1 MIIFD
6 RLQISDNGKMLY
18 IDAHVNKADYFD
30 NNYIDYIVIKT
41 ADQVS
46 EATTLSSDDT
56 YIYRR
61 SVEANT
67 REIHL
72 ALQPTDMNEYFS
84 KSDFSS
90 DLFFVYIVCGGTVAS
105 CTPCRLDELTTLGVT
120 FDYGNF
126 YNKVMNYTREL
137 ANTCNI
143 PTNFI
148 NLILNF
154 SAFKAAV
161 ETEHFGDAIK
171 FYKQLFDLSGS
182 SSSTKGCGC
191 HG

>member
-18 IDAHVNKADYFD
+18 IDAHVNKADYFED
-30 NNYIDYIVIKT
+30 NYIDYIVIKT

-46 EATTLSSDDT
+46 ETDPLSSGDT

-61 SVEANT
+61 AAGGT

-72 ALQPTDMNEYFS
+72 ALRPVDMNEYFT

-90 DLFFVYIVCGGTVAS
+90 DLLFVYVVCGGTVAA
-105 CTPCRLDELTTLGVT
+105 CTPCRLDEMTTLGVT

-137 ANTCNI
+137 ADSCNI
-143 PTNFI
+143 PVNFI

-154 SAFKAAV
+154 SAFKAAI
-161 ETEHFGDAIK
+161 ESEHYGYAIK
-171 FYKQLFDLSGS
+171 FYKQLFDLSDS
-182 SSSTKGCGC
+182 DTVTKGCGC